1 MKIKISF
8 IHLVV
13 FFYAILIL
21 LMIAAII
28 NLHILINNFDINKHF
43 DQITDKLVN
52 KPELNKYENISM
64 YYGIKLIDR
73 EVVKSLTGLQL
84 DGEYIDDEYIG
95 KYIFII
101 NDTLVIYDYRRDK
114 IIHISSIY
122 GPMNPKINFYRS

>member
-52 KPELNKYENISM
+52 KPELNKYENKTFEF
-64 YYGIKLIDR
+64 GIKLIDR